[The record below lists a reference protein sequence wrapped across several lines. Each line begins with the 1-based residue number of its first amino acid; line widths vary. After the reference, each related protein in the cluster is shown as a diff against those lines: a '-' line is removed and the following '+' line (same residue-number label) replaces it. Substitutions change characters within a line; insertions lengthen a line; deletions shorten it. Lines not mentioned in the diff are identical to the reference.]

1 MAKGNSTQ
9 FERFKAQM
17 AVLVP
22 LVRRLR
28 EEFGEAKADALVG
41 EVLDAEARTQ
51 GERLAAAG
59 RGNRESIWRGAE
71 VFAAGGAMEFE
82 TVSESESEFGFDVRR
97 CSYAEH
103 MEKIGATD
111 LGPLLACG
119 ADAPTAEGMGIA
131 FERRQT
137 LITGGSC
144 CDFRYRVDSN

>member
-51 GERLAAAG
+51 GERLAAA
-59 RGNRESIWRGAE
+59 
-71 VFAAGGAMEFE
+71 
-82 TVSESESEFGFDVRR
+82 
-97 CSYAEH
+97 
-103 MEKIGATD
+103 
-111 LGPLLACG
+111 
-119 ADAPTAEGMGIA
+119 
-131 FERRQT
+131 
-137 LITGGSC
+137 
-144 CDFRYRVDSN
+144 